1 MLPDVPL
8 TRELGIDVGG
18 FELRSTRVIFSAVA
32 VSAVL
37 IGMANPIASAAPGS
51 GSSTGS
57 TVESDF
63 YVPPSPL
70 PAGSPGDV
78 IRSEPSH
85 LALSVPGIGGPLPG
99 AATRIMYR
107 STDSNDA
114 ANAVTGTYIDPAA
127 PWTGPGPRPL
137 VVLAPGTQGQGDQCA
152 PSKMLNN
159 VITYTPPLGFMVEYE
174 VLAAYSLL
182 SQGYG
187 VVITDYEGLG
197 TPGAHTYVN
206 RASEAHAVLDAA
218 RAAQNLQGTKI
229 SADGPVAAYGYS
241 QGGGAAAAAAE
252 IAGEYAPEIDLV
264 GTYAGAPPADL
275 KATLEQVDGTIL
287 TGVIG
292 YTLNGLLNS
301 DPGLQPIVDENI
313 NDAGKAMLNLVA
325 NQCVGETILNVGLHR
340 TNEYTKTGEP
350 LSVVLDRLPIA
361 ADILAKNKIGER
373 TPNAPVLIQSGTSD
387 DIVPHGQAVG
397 LAGDWC
403 GKGATVQLSAAQV
416 PAIVPG
422 SGAGHLIP
430 DLLGLGEAQNWI
442 KDRFYGVPAPSNC

>member
-1 MLPDVPL
+1 M
-8 TRELGIDVGG
+8 
-18 FELRSTRVIFSAVA
+18 RSKRVFGSAVA
-32 VSAVL
+32 VAAVL
-37 IGMANPIASAAPGS
+37 IGVTAPAVSAAP
-51 GSSTGS
+51 STGS

-114 ANAVTGTYIDPAA
+114 PNAVTGTYIDPAA
-127 PWTGPGPRPL
+127 EWTGPGPRPL

-218 RAAQNLQGTKI
+218 RAAQKLQGTKI

-252 IAGEYAPEIDLV
+252 LADDYAPEMNLV

-301 DPGLQPIVDENI
+301 DPGLRPIVDENI

-350 LSVVLDRLPIA
+350 LSVVLDRLPVA
-361 ADILAKNKIGER
+361 QEILAKNKIGER

-403 GKGATVQLSAAQV
+403 GKGATVQLSSAQV
-416 PAIVPG
+416 PSIVPG

-430 DLLGLGEAQNWI
+430 DILGLGEAQNWI

>member
-1 MLPDVPL
+1 MGVTAPTV
-8 TRELGIDVGG
+8 
-18 FELRSTRVIFSAVA
+18 
-32 VSAVL
+32 
-37 IGMANPIASAAPGS
+37 SAAP
-51 GSSTGS
+51 STGS

-63 YVPPSPL
+63 YIPPTPL
-70 PAGSPGDV
+70 PAGAPGDV

-114 ANAVTGTYIDPAA
+114 PNAVTGTYIDPAA
-127 PWTGPGPRPL
+127 EWTGPGPRPL

-206 RASEAHAVLDAA
+206 RASEGHAVLDAA
-218 RAAQNLQGTKI
+218 RAAQKLQGTKI
-229 SADGPVAAYGYS
+229 SGDGPVAAYGYS

-252 IAGEYAPEIDLV
+252 LADDYAPEMNLV

-301 DPGLQPIVDENI
+301 DPGLRPIVDENI

-350 LSVVLDRLPIA
+350 LSMVLDRLPVA
-361 ADILAKNKIGER
+361 QEILAKNKIGER

-403 GKGATVQLSAAQV
+403 GKGATVQLSSAQV

-430 DLLGLGEAQNWI
+430 DILGLGEAQNWI

>member
-1 MLPDVPL
+1 M
-8 TRELGIDVGG
+8 
-18 FELRSTRVIFSAVA
+18 RVSRIFGSAIGA
-32 VSAVL
+32 AVL
-37 IGMANPIASAAPGS
+37 VATVMTPLASAQPPS

-57 TVESDF
+57 TGESDF
-63 YVPPSPL
+63 YTPPSPL
-70 PAGSPGDV
+70 PAGMPGDV
-78 IRSEPSH
+78 LRTEPSP
-85 LALSVPGIGGPLPG
+85 LAISVPGIGGTLPG
-99 AATRIMYR
+99 VATRIMYR
-107 STDSNDA
+107 SNDSNDA
-114 ANAVTGTYIDPAA
+114 PNAVTGTYIDPAA
-127 PWTGPGPRPL
+127 DWTGPGPRPL

-152 PSKMLNN
+152 PSRMLNRL
-159 VITYTPPLGFMVEYE
+159 ITYTPPLGFMVEYE

-218 RAAQNLQGTKI
+218 RAAQNLPGTKI

-252 IAGEYAPEIDLV
+252 LAGEYAPELDLV

-275 KATLEQVDGTIL
+275 KQTLDQVDGTIL

-292 YTLNGLLNS
+292 YTLNGLLES
-301 DPGLQPIVDENI
+301 DPDLRPIIDANI
-313 NDAGKAMLNLVA
+313 NDAGRAMLNQVA
-325 NQCVGETILNVGLHR
+325 TQCVGETILTVGLHR
-340 TNEYTKTGEP
+340 TTEYTTTGEP
-350 LSVVLDRLPIA
+350 MSVVLDRLPRA
-361 ADILAKNKIGER
+361 QEILSKNKIGER
-373 TPNAPVLIQSGTSD
+373 TPTAPVLIQSGTSD
-387 DIVPHGQAVG
+387 DIVPHGQAVELG
-397 LAGDWC
+397 GAWC
-403 GKGATVQLSAAQV
+403 SKGATVQLSAAQV

>member
-1 MLPDVPL
+1 MLRGVAH
-8 TRELGIDVGG
+8 TWQQVFRRWG
-18 FELRSTRVIFSAVA
+18 FDLRSTRVFGSAVA
-32 VSAVL
+32 VMAVFM
-37 IGMANPIASAAPGS
+37 GVTAPTVSAAP
-51 GSSTGS
+51 STGS

-63 YVPPSPL
+63 YIPPSPL
-70 PAGSPGDV
+70 PAGAAGDV

-85 LALSVPGIGGPLPG
+85 LALSVPGIGGTLPG
-99 AATRIMYR
+99 EATRIMYR
-107 STDSNDA
+107 STDSNDD

-218 RAAQNLQGTKI
+218 RAAQQLQGTKI
-229 SADGPVAAYGYS
+229 SGDGPVAAYGYS

-252 IAGEYAPEIDLV
+252 IADEYAPELDLV

-340 TNEYTKTGEP
+340 TTEYTKTGEP
-350 LSVVLDRLPIA
+350 LSVVLDRLPVA
-361 ADILAKNKIGER
+361 QEILAKNKIGER

-387 DIVPHGQAVG
+387 DIVPHGQAVE

-403 GKGATVQLSAAQV
+403 GKGATVQLSSAQV

-430 DLLGLGEAQNWI
+430 DILGLGEAQSWI

>member
-1 MLPDVPL
+1 M
-8 TRELGIDVGG
+8 
-18 FELRSTRVIFSAVA
+18 RSKRVFGSAVA
-32 VSAVL
+32 VAAVF
-37 IGMANPIASAAPGS
+37 IGVTALAPAVSAAP
-51 GSSTGS
+51 STGS

-85 LALSVPGIGGPLPG
+85 LALSVPGISGPLPG

-127 PWTGPGPRPL
+127 EWTGPGPRPL

-218 RAAQNLQGTKI
+218 RAAQKLQGTKI
-229 SADGPVAAYGYS
+229 SGDGPVAAYGYS

-252 IAGEYAPEIDLV
+252 LAGEYAPEMNLV

-301 DPGLQPIVDENI
+301 DPGLRPIVDENI

-350 LSVVLDRLPIA
+350 LSVVLDRLPVA
-361 ADILAKNKIGER
+361 QEILAKNKIGER

-403 GKGATVQLSAAQV
+403 GKGATVQLSSAQV

-430 DLLGLGEAQNWI
+430 DILGLGEAQNWI

>member
-1 MLPDVPL
+1 M
-8 TRELGIDVGG
+8 RYK
-18 FELRSTRVIFSAVA
+18 RVFGSAVA
-32 VSAVL
+32 VAAVFM
-37 IGMANPIASAAPGS
+37 GVTAPTVSAAP
-51 GSSTGS
+51 STGS

-63 YVPPSPL
+63 YIPPTPL
-70 PAGSPGDV
+70 PAGAPGDV

-114 ANAVTGTYIDPAA
+114 PNAVTGTYIDPAA
-127 PWTGPGPRPL
+127 EWTGPGPRPL

-206 RASEAHAVLDAA
+206 RASEGHAVLDAA
-218 RAAQNLQGTKI
+218 RAAQKLQGTKI
-229 SADGPVAAYGYS
+229 SGDGPVAAYGYS

-252 IAGEYAPEIDLV
+252 LADDYAPEMNLV

-301 DPGLQPIVDENI
+301 DPGLRPIVDENI

-350 LSVVLDRLPIA
+350 LSMVLDRLPVA
-361 ADILAKNKIGER
+361 QEILAKNKIGER

-403 GKGATVQLSAAQV
+403 GKGATVQLSSAQV

-430 DLLGLGEAQNWI
+430 DILGLGEAQNWI

>member
-1 MLPDVPL
+1 MF
-8 TRELGIDVGG
+8 G
-18 FELRSTRVIFSAVA
+18 SAVA
-32 VSAVL
+32 VAAVL
-37 IGMANPIASAAPGS
+37 IGVTAPAVSAAP
-51 GSSTGS
+51 STGS

-127 PWTGPGPRPL
+127 EWTGPGPRPL

-159 VITYTPPLGFMVEYE
+159 LITYTPPLGFMVEYE

-218 RAAQNLQGTKI
+218 RAAQKLQGTKI
-229 SADGPVAAYGYS
+229 SGDGPVAAYGYS

-252 IAGEYAPEIDLV
+252 LADDYAPEMNLV

-275 KATLEQVDGTIL
+275 KQTLEQVDGTIL

-301 DPGLQPIVDENI
+301 DPGLRPIVDENI

-350 LSVVLDRLPIA
+350 LSVVLDRLPVA
-361 ADILAKNKIGER
+361 QEILAKNKIGER

-403 GKGATVQLSAAQV
+403 GTGATVQLSSAQV

-430 DLLGLGEAQNWI
+430 DILGLGEAQNWI

>member
-1 MLPDVPL
+1 M
-8 TRELGIDVGG
+8 I
-18 FELRSTRVIFSAVA
+18 
-32 VSAVL
+32 
-37 IGMANPIASAAPGS
+37 NPIASAAPGS

-137 VVLAPGTQGQGDQCA
+137 VVLAPGTQGQSDQCA

>member
-37 IGMANPIASAAPGS
+37 IGMTTPIASAAPGS

-78 IRSEPSH
+78 IRSEPSY

>member
-1 MLPDVPL
+1 MLRGVAH
-8 TRELGIDVGG
+8 TWQQVFRRWG
-18 FELRSTRVIFSAVA
+18 FDLRSTRVFGSAVA
-32 VSAVL
+32 VMAVFM
-37 IGMANPIASAAPGS
+37 GVTAPAVSAAP
-51 GSSTGS
+51 STGS

-63 YVPPSPL
+63 YIPPSPL
-70 PAGSPGDV
+70 PAGAAGDV

-85 LALSVPGIGGPLPG
+85 LALSVPGIGGTLPG
-99 AATRIMYR
+99 EATRIMYR
-107 STDSNDA
+107 STDSNDDA
-114 ANAVTGTYIDPAA
+114 SAVTGTYIDPAA
-127 PWTGPGPRPL
+127 DWTGPGPRPL

-218 RAAQNLQGTKI
+218 RAAQRLQGTKI

-252 IAGEYAPEIDLV
+252 LADEYAPEMNLV

-275 KATLEQVDGTIL
+275 KQTLEQVDGTIL

-350 LSVVLDRLPIA
+350 LSVVLDRLPVA
-361 ADILAKNKIGER
+361 QEILAKNKIGER

-387 DIVPHGQAVG
+387 DIVPHGQAVE

-403 GKGATVQLSAAQV
+403 GKGATVQLSSAQV

-430 DLLGLGEAQNWI
+430 DILGLGEAQSWI

>member
-1 MLPDVPL
+1 MRVSRVLGTAIGAALVAATVMTPL
-8 TRELGIDVGG
+8 
-18 FELRSTRVIFSAVA
+18 
-32 VSAVL
+32 
-37 IGMANPIASAAPGS
+37 ASAQPPS

-57 TVESDF
+57 TGESDF
-63 YVPPSPL
+63 YNPPSPL

-78 IRSEPSH
+78 IRTEPSP
-85 LALSVPGIGGPLPG
+85 LALSVPGIGGQLPG
-99 AATRIMYR
+99 VATRIMYR

-114 ANAVTGTYIDPAA
+114 PNAVTGTYIDPAA
-127 PWTGPGPRPL
+127 EWTGPGPRPL

-152 PSKMLNN
+152 PSRMLNRL
-159 VITYTPPLGFMVEYE
+159 ITYTPPLGAMVEYE

-218 RAAQNLQGTKI
+218 RAAQRLQGTKI
-229 SADGPVAAYGYS
+229 TDDGPVGTYGYS
-241 QGGGAAAAAAE
+241 QGGGATAAAAE
-252 IAGEYAPEIDLV
+252 LAGEYAPELDLV

-275 KATLEQVDGTIL
+275 KQTLDQVDGTIL
-287 TGVIG
+287 TGVVG

-301 DPGLQPIVDENI
+301 DPDLQQLLDENI
-313 NDAGKAMLNLVA
+313 NDAGRAMLNQVA
-325 NQCVGETILNVGLHR
+325 NQCVGETILTVGLHNTR
-340 TNEYTKTGEP
+340 EYTNTGEP
-350 LSVVLDRLPIA
+350 MSIVLDRLPKA
-361 ADILAKNKIGER
+361 QEILAKNKIGER
-373 TPNAPVLIQSGTSD
+373 TPTAPVLIQSGTSD

-397 LAGDWC
+397 LAADWC
-403 GKGATVQLSAAQV
+403 DKGATVQLSAAQV

-430 DLLGLGEAQNWI
+430 DLLGIGEAQNWM
-442 KDRFYGVPAPSNC
+442 KDRFYGVPAPTNC

>member
-1 MLPDVPL
+1 MF
-8 TRELGIDVGG
+8 G
-18 FELRSTRVIFSAVA
+18 SAVA
-32 VSAVL
+32 VAAVL
-37 IGMANPIASAAPGS
+37 IGVTAPAVSAAP
-51 GSSTGS
+51 STGS

-85 LALSVPGIGGPLPG
+85 LALSVPGIDGPLPG

-127 PWTGPGPRPL
+127 EWTGPGPRPL

-159 VITYTPPLGFMVEYE
+159 LITYTPPLGFMVEYE

-218 RAAQNLQGTKI
+218 RAAQKLQGTKI
-229 SADGPVAAYGYS
+229 SGDGPVAAYGYS

-252 IAGEYAPEIDLV
+252 LADDYAPEMNLV

-275 KATLEQVDGTIL
+275 KQTLEQVDGTIL

-301 DPGLQPIVDENI
+301 DPGLRPIVDENI

-350 LSVVLDRLPIA
+350 LSVVLDRLPVA
-361 ADILAKNKIGER
+361 QEILAKNKIGER

-403 GKGATVQLSAAQV
+403 GTGATVQLSSAQV

-430 DLLGLGEAQNWI
+430 DILGLGEAQNWI

>member
-1 MLPDVPL
+1 MRASGF
-8 TRELGIDVGG
+8 TRIMNSGALGTAAIAAT
-18 FELRSTRVIFSAVA
+18 L
-32 VSAVL
+32 L
-37 IGMANPIASAAPGS
+37 ASAAAQPLAHAQPPS

-63 YVPPSPL
+63 YLPPDPL
-70 PAGSPGDV
+70 PTGAPGDL
-78 IRSEPSH
+78 IRTEPSH
-85 LALSVPGIGGPLPG
+85 LALSVPGIGGSLPG
-99 AATRIMYR
+99 NATRIMYR
-107 STDSNDA
+107 SNDSNDA
-114 ANAVTGTYIDPAA
+114 PNAVTGTYIDPAA
-127 PWTGPGPRPL
+127 DWTGPGPRPL

-159 VITYTPPLGFMVEYE
+159 VITYTPPIGAMVEYE

-218 RAAQNLQGTKI
+218 RAAQQLENTKI
-229 SADGPVAAYGYS
+229 SDDGPVGLYGYS

-252 IAGEYAPEIDLV
+252 LAGTYSPDIDLV

-275 KATLEQVDGTIL
+275 KQTLEQVDGTIL
-287 TGVIG
+287 TGVVG
-292 YTLNGLLNS
+292 YTLNGLLDS
-301 DPGLQPIVDENI
+301 DPDLQSVIDENI
-313 NDAGKAMLNLVA
+313 NDAGRAMLDLVA
-325 NQCVGETILNVGLHR
+325 NQCVGETILTVGLHR
-340 TNEYTKTGEP
+340 TTEYTNTGEP
-350 LSVVLDRLPIA
+350 MSVVLDRLPKA
-361 ADILAKNKIGER
+361 QEILAENKIGER

-387 DIVPHGQAVG
+387 DIVPHGQAVQ

-403 GKGATVQLSAAQV
+403 GMGSTVQLSAANL

-430 DLLGLGEAQNWI
+430 DLLGLGEAQNWM
-442 KDRFYGVPAPSNC
+442 KDRFHGVPAPSNC

>member
-1 MLPDVPL
+1 MGVTAP
-8 TRELGIDVGG
+8 
-18 FELRSTRVIFSAVA
+18 
-32 VSAVL
+32 
-37 IGMANPIASAAPGS
+37 MASAAPPS

-63 YVPPSPL
+63 YSPPNPL

-78 IRSEPSH
+78 LRSEPSH
-85 LALSVPGIGGPLPG
+85 LALSVPGIGGALPG
-99 AATRIMYR
+99 EATRIMYR
-107 STDSNDA
+107 STDSNDQP
-114 ANAVTGTYIDPAA
+114 NAVTGTYIDPIVDWA
-127 PWTGPGPRPL
+127 GQGPRPL

-159 VITYTPPLGFMVEYE
+159 VITYTPPLGAMVEYE
-174 VLAAYSLL
+174 VLAAYTLL

-218 RAAQNLQGTKI
+218 RAAQKLQGTKV

-252 IAGEYAPEIDLV
+252 LASRYAPEIDLV

-275 KATLEQVDGTIL
+275 KQTLEQVDGTIL

-301 DPGLQPIVDENI
+301 DPDLQSIIDENI
-313 NDAGKAMLNLVA
+313 NDAGKAMLNLVS
-325 NQCVGETILNVGLHR
+325 NQCVGETVLSVGLHR
-340 TNEYTKTGEP
+340 SGEYTITGEP
-350 LSVVLDRLPIA
+350 LSVVLDRLPKA
-361 ADILAKNKIGER
+361 REILAKNKIGER
-373 TPNAPVLIQSGTSD
+373 TPDAPVLIQSGTSD
-387 DIVPHGQAVG
+387 DIVPNGQAGG
-397 LAGDWC
+397 LASDWC
-403 GKGATVQLSAAQV
+403 GTGATVQLSNI
-416 PAIVPG
+416 PLPSIVPG
-422 SGAGHLIP
+422 SGAGHVIP
-430 DLLGLGEAQNWI
+430 DILGLGEAQNWI
-442 KDRFYGVPAPSNC
+442 KDRFDGVPAPSNC

>member
-1 MLPDVPL
+1 M
-8 TRELGIDVGG
+8 
-18 FELRSTRVIFSAVA
+18 AVFMGVTA
-32 VSAVL
+32 PTV
-37 IGMANPIASAAPGS
+37 SAAP
-51 GSSTGS
+51 STGS

-63 YVPPSPL
+63 YIPPSPL
-70 PAGSPGDV
+70 PAGAAGDV

-85 LALSVPGIGGPLPG
+85 LALSVPGIGGTLPG
-99 AATRIMYR
+99 EATRIMYR
-107 STDSNDA
+107 STDSNDD

-218 RAAQNLQGTKI
+218 RAARQLQGTKI
-229 SADGPVAAYGYS
+229 SGDGPVAAYGYS

-252 IAGEYAPEIDLV
+252 IADEYAPELDLV

-350 LSVVLDRLPIA
+350 LSVVLDRLPVA
-361 ADILAKNKIGER
+361 QEILAKNKIGER

-387 DIVPHGQAVG
+387 DIVPHGQAVE

-403 GKGATVQLSAAQV
+403 GKGATVQLSSAQV

-430 DLLGLGEAQNWI
+430 DILGLGEAQSWI

>member
-1 MLPDVPL
+1 M
-8 TRELGIDVGG
+8 
-18 FELRSTRVIFSAVA
+18 RSTRVFGSAVA
-32 VSAVL
+32 VMAVFM
-37 IGMANPIASAAPGS
+37 GVTAPTVSAAP
-51 GSSTGS
+51 STGS

-63 YVPPSPL
+63 YIPPSPL
-70 PAGSPGDV
+70 PAGAAGDV

-85 LALSVPGIGGPLPG
+85 LALSVPGIGGTLPG
-99 AATRIMYR
+99 EATRIMYR
-107 STDSNDA
+107 STDSNDD

-218 RAAQNLQGTKI
+218 RAAQQLQGTKI
-229 SADGPVAAYGYS
+229 SGDGPVAAYGYS

-252 IAGEYAPEIDLV
+252 IADEYAPELDLV

-340 TNEYTKTGEP
+340 TTEYTKTGEP
-350 LSVVLDRLPIA
+350 LSVVLDRLPVA
-361 ADILAKNKIGER
+361 QEILAKNKIGER

-387 DIVPHGQAVG
+387 DIVPHGQAVE

-403 GKGATVQLSAAQV
+403 GKGATVQLSSAQV

-430 DLLGLGEAQNWI
+430 DILGLGEAQSWI

>member
-1 MLPDVPL
+1 MLRGVAH
-8 TRELGIDVGG
+8 TWQQVFRRWG
-18 FELRSTRVIFSAVA
+18 FDLRSTRVFGSAVA
-32 VSAVL
+32 VMAVFM
-37 IGMANPIASAAPGS
+37 GVTAPAVSAAP
-51 GSSTGS
+51 STGS

-63 YVPPSPL
+63 YIPPNPL
-70 PAGSPGDV
+70 PAGAAGDV

-85 LALSVPGIGGPLPG
+85 LALSVPGIGGTLPG
-99 AATRIMYR
+99 EATRIMYR
-107 STDSNDA
+107 STDSNDD

-218 RAAQNLQGTKI
+218 RAAQQLQGTKI
-229 SADGPVAAYGYS
+229 SGDGPVAAYGYS

-252 IAGEYAPEIDLV
+252 IADEYAPELDLV

-350 LSVVLDRLPIA
+350 LSVVLDRLPVA
-361 ADILAKNKIGER
+361 QEILAKNKIGER

-387 DIVPHGQAVG
+387 DIVPHGQAVE

-403 GKGATVQLSAAQV
+403 GKGATVQLSSAQV

-430 DLLGLGEAQNWI
+430 DILGLGEAQSWI

>member
-37 IGMANPIASAAPGS
+37 IGMTTPIASAAPGS

-218 RAAQNLQGTKI
+218 RAAQNLQGTEI

>member
-1 MLPDVPL
+1 M
-8 TRELGIDVGG
+8 
-18 FELRSTRVIFSAVA
+18 RSTRVFGSAVA
-32 VSAVL
+32 VMAVFM
-37 IGMANPIASAAPGS
+37 GVTAPAVSAAP
-51 GSSTGS
+51 STGS

-63 YVPPSPL
+63 YIPPNPL
-70 PAGSPGDV
+70 PAGAAGDV

-85 LALSVPGIGGPLPG
+85 LALSVPGIGGTLPG
-99 AATRIMYR
+99 EATRIMYR
-107 STDSNDA
+107 STDSNDD

-218 RAAQNLQGTKI
+218 RAAQQLQGTKI
-229 SADGPVAAYGYS
+229 SGDGPVAAYGYS

-252 IAGEYAPEIDLV
+252 IADEYAPELDLV

-350 LSVVLDRLPIA
+350 LSVVLDRLPVA
-361 ADILAKNKIGER
+361 QEILAKNKIGER

-387 DIVPHGQAVG
+387 DIVPHGQAVE

-403 GKGATVQLSAAQV
+403 GKGATVQLSSAQV

-430 DLLGLGEAQNWI
+430 DILGLGEAQSWI

>member
-1 MLPDVPL
+1 M
-8 TRELGIDVGG
+8 RYK
-18 FELRSTRVIFSAVA
+18 RVFGSAVA
-32 VSAVL
+32 VAAVF
-37 IGMANPIASAAPGS
+37 IGVTAPTVSAAP
-51 GSSTGS
+51 STGS
-57 TVESDF
+57 TVESVF
-63 YVPPSPL
+63 YLPPSPL

-114 ANAVTGTYIDPAA
+114 PNAVTGTYIDPAA
-127 PWTGPGPRPL
+127 EWTGPGPRPL

-218 RAAQNLQGTKI
+218 RAAQKLQGTKI
-229 SADGPVAAYGYS
+229 SGDGPVAAYGYS

-252 IAGEYAPEIDLV
+252 LADDYAPEMNLV

-301 DPGLQPIVDENI
+301 DPGLRPIVDENI

-350 LSVVLDRLPIA
+350 LSVVLDRLPVA
-361 ADILAKNKIGER
+361 QEILAKNKIGER

-403 GKGATVQLSAAQV
+403 GKGATVQLSSAQV

>member
-1 MLPDVPL
+1 MLRGVAH
-8 TRELGIDVGG
+8 TWQQVFRRWG
-18 FELRSTRVIFSAVA
+18 FDLRSTRVFGSAVA
-32 VSAVL
+32 VMAVFM
-37 IGMANPIASAAPGS
+37 GVTAPAVSAAP
-51 GSSTGS
+51 STGS

-63 YVPPSPL
+63 YIPPSPL
-70 PAGSPGDV
+70 PAGAAGDV

-85 LALSVPGIGGPLPG
+85 LALSVPGIGGTLPG
-99 AATRIMYR
+99 EATRIMYR
-107 STDSNDA
+107 STDSNDD

-218 RAAQNLQGTKI
+218 RAAQQLQGTKI
-229 SADGPVAAYGYS
+229 SGDGPVAAYGYS

-252 IAGEYAPEIDLV
+252 IADEYAPELDLV

-275 KATLEQVDGTIL
+275 KKTLEQVDGTIL

-350 LSVVLDRLPIA
+350 LSVVLDRLPVA
-361 ADILAKNKIGER
+361 QEILAKNKIGER

-387 DIVPHGQAVG
+387 DIVPHGQAVE

-403 GKGATVQLSAAQV
+403 GKGATVQLSSAQV

-430 DLLGLGEAQNWI
+430 DILGLGEAQSWI

>member
-1 MLPDVPL
+1 VFDF
-8 TRELGIDVGG
+8 GG
-18 FELRSTRVIFSAVA
+18 FDLRSTRVFGSAVA
-32 VSAVL
+32 VMAVFM
-37 IGMANPIASAAPGS
+37 GVTAPTVSAAP
-51 GSSTGS
+51 STGS

-63 YVPPSPL
+63 YLPPSPL
-70 PAGSPGDV
+70 PSGAPGEV

-85 LALSVPGIGGPLPG
+85 LALSVPGIGGTLPG
-99 AATRIMYR
+99 EATRIMYR
-107 STDSNDA
+107 STDSNDD

-174 VLAAYSLL
+174 VLAAYALL

-206 RASEAHAVLDAA
+206 RASQGHAVLDAA
-218 RAAQNLQGTKI
+218 RAAQQLPGTKI
-229 SADGPVAAYGYS
+229 SGDGPVATYGYS

-252 IAGEYAPEIDLV
+252 IAGEYAPELDLV

-275 KATLEQVDGTIL
+275 KATLEQVDGGIL

-301 DPGLQPIVDENI
+301 DPELQPIIDDNI
-313 NDAGKAMLNLVA
+313 NEAGKAMLNLVA

-340 TNEYTKTGEP
+340 TNEYTETGEP
-350 LSVVLDRLPIA
+350 MSVVLDRLPKA
-361 ADILAKNKIGER
+361 QEILAKNKIGER
-373 TPNAPVLIQSGTSD
+373 TPNAPVLVQSGTSD
-387 DIVPHGQAVG
+387 DVVPHGQAVE

-403 GKGATVQLSAAQV
+403 GKGATVQLSAVQV
-416 PAIVPG
+416 PTLVPG
-422 SGAGHLIP
+422 SGAGHVIP
-430 DLLGLGEAQNWI
+430 DILGLGEAQNWI

>member
-1 MLPDVPL
+1 MLRGVAH
-8 TRELGIDVGG
+8 TWQQVFRRWG
-18 FELRSTRVIFSAVA
+18 FDLRSTRVFGSAVA
-32 VSAVL
+32 VMAVFM
-37 IGMANPIASAAPGS
+37 GVTAPTVSAAP
-51 GSSTGS
+51 STGS

-63 YVPPSPL
+63 YIPPSPL
-70 PAGSPGDV
+70 PAGAAGDV

-85 LALSVPGIGGPLPG
+85 LALSVPGIGGTLPG
-99 AATRIMYR
+99 EATRIMYR
-107 STDSNDA
+107 STDSNDD

-218 RAAQNLQGTKI
+218 RAARQLQGTKI
-229 SADGPVAAYGYS
+229 SGDGPVAAYGYS

-252 IAGEYAPEIDLV
+252 IADEYAPELDLV

-350 LSVVLDRLPIA
+350 LSVVLDRLPVA
-361 ADILAKNKIGER
+361 QEILAKNKIGER

-387 DIVPHGQAVG
+387 DIVPHGQAVE

-403 GKGATVQLSAAQV
+403 GKGATVQLSSAQV

-430 DLLGLGEAQNWI
+430 DILGLGEAQSWI
-442 KDRFYGVPAPSNC
+442 KDRFYGVTAPSNC

>member
-1 MLPDVPL
+1 MLPDVSRI
-8 TRELGIDVGG
+8 RELGIDVGG

-37 IGMANPIASAAPGS
+37 IGMTTPVASAAPGS

-63 YVPPSPL
+63 YIPPSPL

-85 LALSVPGIGGPLPG
+85 LALSVPGIDGPLPG

-107 STDSNDA
+107 SNDSNGA

-174 VLAAYSLL
+174 VLAAYALL

-206 RASEAHAVLDAA
+206 RASQAHAVLDAA

-229 SADGPVAAYGYS
+229 AADGPVAAYGYS

-252 IAGEYAPEIDLV
+252 LAEEYALELNLV

-275 KATLEQVDGTIL
+275 KATLEQVDGGIL

-292 YTLNGLLNS
+292 YTLNGLLES
-301 DPGLQPIVDENI
+301 DPDLQPIIDENI
-313 NDAGKAMLNLVA
+313 NDAGKAMLGLVA

-350 LSVVLDRLPIA
+350 LSVVLDRLPVA
-361 ADILAKNKIGER
+361 QEILGKNKIGER

-387 DIVPHGQAVG
+387 DVVPHGQAVE

-403 GKGATVQLSAAQV
+403 GKDATVQLSAVQV
-416 PAIVPG
+416 PSIVPG
-422 SGAGHLIP
+422 SGAGHVIP
-430 DLLGLGEAQNWI
+430 DILGLGEAQNWI

>member
-1 MLPDVPL
+1 M
-8 TRELGIDVGG
+8 
-18 FELRSTRVIFSAVA
+18 AVFMGVTA
-32 VSAVL
+32 PTV
-37 IGMANPIASAAPGS
+37 SAAP
-51 GSSTGS
+51 STGS

-63 YVPPSPL
+63 YLPPSPL
-70 PAGSPGDV
+70 PAGAPGEV

-85 LALSVPGIGGPLPG
+85 LALSVPGIGGTLPG
-99 AATRIMYR
+99 EATRIMYR
-107 STDSNDA
+107 STDSNDD

-174 VLAAYSLL
+174 VLAAYALL

-206 RASEAHAVLDAA
+206 RASQGHAVLDAA
-218 RAAQNLQGTKI
+218 RAAQQLPGTKI
-229 SADGPVAAYGYS
+229 SGDGPVATYGYS

-252 IAGEYAPEIDLV
+252 IAGEYAPELDLV

-275 KATLEQVDGTIL
+275 KATLEQVDGGIL

-301 DPGLQPIVDENI
+301 DPELQPIIDDNI
-313 NDAGKAMLNLVA
+313 NEAGKAMLNLVA

-340 TNEYTKTGEP
+340 TNEYTETGEP
-350 LSVVLDRLPIA
+350 MSVVLDRLPKA
-361 ADILAKNKIGER
+361 QEILAKNKIGER
-373 TPNAPVLIQSGTSD
+373 TPNAPVLVQSGTSD
-387 DIVPHGQAVG
+387 DVVPHGQAVE

-403 GKGATVQLSAAQV
+403 GKGATVQLSAVQV
-416 PAIVPG
+416 PTLVPG
-422 SGAGHLIP
+422 SGAGHVIP
-430 DLLGLGEAQNWI
+430 DILGLGEAQNWI

>member
-37 IGMANPIASAAPGS
+37 IGMTTPIASAAPGS

-229 SADGPVAAYGYS
+229 AADGPVAAYGYS

>member
-1 MLPDVPL
+1 MLPDVSL

-37 IGMANPIASAAPGS
+37 IGMTNPIASAAPGS

-57 TVESDF
+57 TVESGF

-107 STDSNDA
+107 SNDSNDA

-174 VLAAYSLL
+174 VLAAYALL

-252 IAGEYAPEIDLV
+252 IAGEYAPEMDLV

-350 LSVVLDRLPIA
+350 LSVVLDRLPVA

-403 GKGATVQLSAAQV
+403 GKGATVQLSAAQI

-430 DLLGLGEAQNWI
+430 DILGLGEAQNWI

>member
-1 MLPDVPL
+1 M
-8 TRELGIDVGG
+8 
-18 FELRSTRVIFSAVA
+18 RSKRVFGSAVA
-32 VSAVL
+32 VAAVF
-37 IGMANPIASAAPGS
+37 IGVTAPAVSAAP
-51 GSSTGS
+51 STGS
-57 TVESDF
+57 SVESDF
-63 YVPPSPL
+63 YIPPSPL

-78 IRSEPSH
+78 LRSEPSN

-107 STDSNDA
+107 SNDSNDA

-127 PWTGPGPRPL
+127 EWTGPGARPL

-159 VITYTPPLGFMVEYE
+159 LITYTPPLGFMVEYE

-218 RAAQNLQGTKI
+218 RAAQKLQGTKI

-252 IAGEYAPEIDLV
+252 LAGEYAPEMNLV

-275 KATLEQVDGTIL
+275 KQTLEQVDGTIL

-301 DPGLQPIVDENI
+301 DPDLQPIVDGNI

-325 NQCVGETILNVGLHR
+325 DQCVGETILNVGLHR

-350 LSVVLDRLPIA
+350 LSVVLDRLPRA
-361 ADILAKNKIGER
+361 QEILAKNKIGER

-430 DLLGLGEAQNWI
+430 DILGLGEAQNWI

>member
-1 MLPDVPL
+1 M
-8 TRELGIDVGG
+8 RYK
-18 FELRSTRVIFSAVA
+18 RVFGSAVA
-32 VSAVL
+32 VAAVI
-37 IGMANPIASAAPGS
+37 IGVTAPAVSAAP
-51 GSSTGS
+51 STGS

-114 ANAVTGTYIDPAA
+114 PNAVTGTYIDPAA
-127 PWTGPGPRPL
+127 EWTGPGPRPL

-218 RAAQNLQGTKI
+218 RAAQKLQGTKI
-229 SADGPVAAYGYS
+229 SGDGPVAAYGYS

-252 IAGEYAPEIDLV
+252 LADDYAPEMNLV

-301 DPGLQPIVDENI
+301 DPGLRPIVDENI

-350 LSVVLDRLPIA
+350 LSVVLDRLPVA
-361 ADILAKNKIGER
+361 QEILAKNKIGER

-403 GKGATVQLSAAQV
+403 GKGATVQLSSAQV

-430 DLLGLGEAQNWI
+430 DILGLGEAQNWI